1 MKTISLHLP
10 DDLHAQVKAAAENDR
25 RSAHGELLW
34 LIERGLAE
42 RDATAPTETRGAK

>member
-25 RSAHGELLW
+25 RSLHSEVLYA
-34 LIERGLAE
+34 IERLLAE
-42 RDATAPTETRGAK
+42 RGAGQPTETRGAK